1 METERGAATRLGMP
15 LGDRIVI
22 FLGVPVVGL
31 LIGLALPFVARWA
44 LGLSV
49 GLPMRPVFRVVGAV
63 DRPWEIAANLALW
76 LVLGLLV
83 VRSAVIES
91 ARLTITDAE
100 LRLDRGDWSRTVPRT
115 DIEAAF
121 AAGKRL
127 VVLDRE
133 SRQLV
138 NEPVRAQMA
147 AVSDALRVRGYPWHA
162 DDPFDGLYRR
172 WWTDTPELPE
182 AVNRVLAAREL
193 ALKRKAADEVRELG
207 EAVQRLGFA
216 VREEGPKQYWR
227 PLVRS

>member
-1 METERGAATRLGMP
+1 MP
-15 LGDRIVI
+15 LGERIVI

-31 LIGLALPFVARWA
+31 LIGLAVPYVARWA

-49 GLPMRPVFRVVGAV
+49 GLPLRPVFRVVGAV
-63 DRPWEIAANLALW
+63 DRPWEIAVNLALW

-83 VRSAVIES
+83 VRAAVTES
-91 ARLTITDAE
+91 VRLTITDRE
-100 LRLDRGDWSRTVPRT
+100 LRLDRGDWSRTVPRA
-115 DIEAAF
+115 DIEVVF
-121 AAGKRL
+121 ARGRRL
-127 VVLDRE
+127 TVLDRE

-138 NEPVRAQMA
+138 NEPVQARMP
-147 AVSDALRVRGYPWHA
+147 VLSDALRGRGYPWRD
-162 DDPFDGLYRR
+162 DDPYDGLYRR

-207 EAVQRLGFA
+207 DAVQRLGFA

>member
-1 METERGAATRLGMP
+1 METGRGAATRLGMP
-15 LGDRIVI
+15 LGERIVI
-22 FLGVPVVGL
+22 FVGVPVVGL
-31 LIGLALPFVARWA
+31 LIGLTLPFVARWA

-49 GLPMRPVFRVVGAV
+49 GLPMRPVFRFVAAV
-63 DRPWEIAANLALW
+63 DRPWEIAVNLVLW

-83 VRSAVIES
+83 VRSAMAES

-100 LRLDRGDWSRTVPRT
+100 LRLDQGDWSRTVPRVA
-115 DIEAAF
+115 IEVVF
-121 AAGKRL
+121 AEGKRL

-138 NEPVRAQMA
+138 NEPVQAPMA
-147 AVSDALRVRGYPWHA
+147 VVSDALRACGYPWRD
-162 DDPFDGLYRR
+162 DDPYDGLYRR

-182 AVNRVLAAREL
+182 AVNKVLAAREL
-193 ALKRKAADEVRELG
+193 ALRRKAADEVRELT

-216 VREEGPKQYWR
+216 VREEGPRQYWR